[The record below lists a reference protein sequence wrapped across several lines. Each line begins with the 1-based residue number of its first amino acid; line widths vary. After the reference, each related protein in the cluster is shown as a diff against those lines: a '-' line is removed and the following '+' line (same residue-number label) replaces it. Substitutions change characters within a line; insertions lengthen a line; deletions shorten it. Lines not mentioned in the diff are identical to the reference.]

1 MDIEKIRKDFPIF
14 ENRNIAYLDSGATT
28 QKPIQVI
35 KAVEEFYEK
44 YNANPHRGAYTL
56 SVEATEEY
64 ENTRTKIAKFINAK
78 YREEII
84 FSKNA
89 TESLNL
95 IAYSYG
101 LDNLKKDDEVVL
113 SIMEHHS
120 NLVPWQYLTKKT
132 ESTLKYMYINNN
144 FELSDEEIEN
154 KITDKTKI
162 VGITHVSNVLGTIN
176 NVKKIIEYAHKKGA
190 IVIVDASQSI
200 PHMKIDVQ
208 DLDADFLVFSGH
220 KMLAPL
226 GIGVLYGKKEILD
239 KMNPFLM
246 GGDMIEY
253 VYEQDTTF
261 ASLPNKFEAGTQ
273 NVEGVVGLGAAIDYI
288 ENIGYDK
295 IQEIEKEIIEY
306 ARQELSKLEFLK
318 IYMTPNKENHSA
330 VISFNIKGVHPH
342 DVASILDSQ
351 GVCVRSGNHCAQP
364 LMRFLGIDSTCR
376 ASFYLYNTKGDVDR
390 LVNSLNKAYDMFK
403 KYIEKEG

>member
-1 MDIEKIRKDFPIF
+1 MINNIKKDFPLL
-14 ENRNIAYLDSGATT
+14 ENENITYLDSGATT

-35 KAVEEFYEK
+35 KAVEEFYQK
-44 YNANPHRGAYTL
+44 CNANPHRGAYSL
-56 SVEATEEY
+56 SVEATEQY
-64 ENTRTKIAKFINAK
+64 ENTRTKIAKFINARH
-78 YREEII
+78 REEII

-101 LDNLKKDDEVVL
+101 MDNLKKDDEVVI

-120 NLVPWQYLTKKT
+120 NLVPWQKVTKKT
-132 ESTLKYMYINNN
+132 GSKLNYMYINDK
-144 FELSDEEIEN
+144 FELTDEEIEN

-176 NVKKIIEYAHKKGA
+176 NVKKIIKYAHKKGA

-226 GIGVLYGKKEILD
+226 GIGVLYGKKEILN
-239 KMNPFLM
+239 KMFPFLM

-261 ASLPNKFEAGTQ
+261 APLPNKFEAGTQ
-273 NVEGVVGLGAAIDYI
+273 NVEGVIGLGAAIDYI
-288 ENIGYDK
+288 ENLGYEK
-295 IQEIEKEIIEY
+295 IQEIEKQVLSY
-306 ARQELSKLEFLK
+306 AREELSKLDFLDLY
-318 IYMTPNKENHSA
+318 ITPNENNHSS

-342 DVASILDSQ
+342 DVASILDTE

-376 ASFYLYNTKGDVDR
+376 ASFYIYNTKEDVDR
-390 LVNSLNKAYDMFK
+390 LIEALNKAYDMFK
-403 KYIEKEG
+403 KYIKK

>member
-1 MDIEKIRKDFPIF
+1 MNTIKKDFPLL
-14 ENRNIAYLDSGATT
+14 ENENITYLDSGATT

-35 KAVEEFYEK
+35 KAVEKFYQK
-44 YNANPHRGAYTL
+44 YNANPHRGAYSL
-56 SVEATEEY
+56 SVEATEQY
-64 ENTRTKIAKFINAK
+64 ENTRTKIAKFINARH
-78 YREEII
+78 REEII

-101 LDNLKKDDEVVL
+101 MDNLKKDDEVVI

-120 NLVPWQYLTKKT
+120 NLVPWQKVTKKT
-132 ESTLKYMYINNN
+132 GSKLNYMYINDE
-144 FELSDEEIEN
+144 FELTDEEIEN

-176 NVKKIIEYAHKKGA
+176 NVKKIIKYAHKKGA

-226 GIGVLYGKKEILD
+226 GIGVLYGKKEILN
-239 KMNPFLM
+239 KMSPFLM

-261 ASLPNKFEAGTQ
+261 APLPNKFEAGTQ
-273 NVEGVVGLGAAIDYI
+273 NVEGVIGLGSAIDYI
-288 ENIGYDK
+288 ENLGYDK
-295 IQEIEKEIIEY
+295 IQEIEKEVLSY
-306 ARQELSKLEFLK
+306 AREELSKLDFLDLY
-318 IYMTPNKENHSA
+318 ITPNENNHSS
-330 VISFNIKGVHPH
+330 VISFNIKGIHPH
-342 DVASILDSQ
+342 DVASILDSE

-376 ASFYLYNTKGDVDR
+376 ASFYIYNTKEDVDK
-390 LVNSLNKAYDMFK
+390 LVSALNKAYDMFK
-403 KYIEKEG
+403 KYIKK

>member
-1 MDIEKIRKDFPIF
+1 MNIEEIRKDFPLL
-14 ENRNIAYLDSGATT
+14 ENRDIAYLDNGATT

-35 KAVEEFYEK
+35 NTIKEFYEK

-56 SVEATEEY
+56 SVEATEVY

-78 YREEII
+78 HREEII

-101 LDNLKKDDEVVL
+101 MDSLKKDDEVVI

-120 NLVPWQYLTKKT
+120 NLVPWQKVTKITGSK
-132 ESTLKYMYINNN
+132 LNYMYINNDY
-144 FELSDEEIEN
+144 ELSDKEIET

-162 VGITHVSNVLGTIN
+162 VGISHVSNALGTIN
-176 NVKKIIEYAHKKGA
+176 NVKKIIKYAHKRGA
-190 IVIVDASQSI
+190 IVLVDASQSI

-208 DLDADFLVFSGH
+208 ELDADFLVFSGH

-226 GIGVLYGKKEILD
+226 GIGVLYGKKGLLD
-239 KMNPFLM
+239 KMTPFLM

-253 VYEQDTTF
+253 VYEQDTIF
-261 ASLPNKFEAGTQ
+261 APLPNKFEAGTQ
-273 NVEGVVGLGAAIDYI
+273 NVEGVVGFGAAIDYI
-288 ENIGYDK
+288 EKIGYDK
-295 IQEIEKEIIEY
+295 IQKIENELLTY
-306 ARQELSKLEFLK
+306 ARQKLSNLDYLNL
-318 IYMTPNKENHSA
+318 YLTPNEENHSG
-330 VISFNIKGVHPH
+330 VISFNIKGVHSH

-351 GVCVRSGNHCAQP
+351 GVCVRSGNHCTQP

-376 ASFYLYNTKGDVDR
+376 ASFYFYNTKEDVDR
-390 LVNSLNKAYDMFK
+390 LVEALDKAYNMFK
-403 KYIEKEG
+403 TYIK

>member
-1 MDIEKIRKDFPIF
+1 MNVENIKKDFPLL
-14 ENRNIAYLDSGATT
+14 ENRNITYLDSGATT

-35 KAVEEFYEK
+35 NAIEEFYK
-44 YNANPHRGAYTL
+44 KNNANPHRGAYTL
-56 SVEATEEY
+56 SIEATEAY
-64 ENTRTKIAKFINAK
+64 ESTRQKIAKFINAK
-78 YREEII
+78 HPEEII

-101 LDNLKKDDEVVL
+101 MDNLKKDDEVVI

-120 NLVPWQYLTKKT
+120 NLVPWQKVTKAT
-132 ESTLKYMYINNN
+132 ESKLNYMYINEE
-144 FELSDEEIEN
+144 FELSNEEIET
-154 KITDKTKI
+154 KITDRTKI
-162 VGITHVSNVLGTIN
+162 VGIAHVSNVLGTIN
-176 NVKKIIEYAHKKGA
+176 NVKKIIKYAHKKGA

-226 GIGVLYGKKEILD
+226 GIGVLYGKREILN
-239 KMNPFLM
+239 KMTPFLM

-253 VYEQDTTF
+253 VYEQETTY
-261 ASLPNKFEAGTQ
+261 APLPNKFEAGTQ
-273 NVEGVVGLGAAIDYI
+273 NVEGVVGLGTAIDYI
-288 ENIGYDK
+288 QNIGYDK
-295 IQEIEKEIIEY
+295 MQELEKDVLAY
-306 ARQELSKLEFLK
+306 ARQELSKLDFLTL
-318 IYMTPNKENHSA
+318 YMTPNEKNHSS

-342 DVASILDSQ
+342 DVASILDSE

-376 ASFYLYNTKGDVDR
+376 ASFYFYNTKEDVDR
-390 LVNSLNKAYDMFK
+390 LVHALDKAYDMFK
-403 KYIEKEG
+403 KFIK

>member
-1 MDIEKIRKDFPIF
+1 MNFKDEFPILQ
-14 ENRNIAYLDSGATT
+14 ERKISYLDSGATT
-28 QKPIQVI
+28 QKPQCVI
-35 KAVEEFYEK
+35 DAIESYYKEC
-44 YNANPHRGAYTL
+44 NANPHRGAYSL
-56 SVEATEEY
+56 SIEATEKY
-64 ENTRTKIAKFINAK
+64 ESTREKIAKFINARN
-78 YREEII
+78 REEII

-120 NLVPWQYLTKKT
+120 NLVPWQYVTKKT
-132 ESTLKYMYINNN
+132 NSKLKFMYINKEY
-144 FELSDEEIEN
+144 ELSKEEIES
-154 KITDKTKI
+154 KITDKTKV

-176 NVKKIIEYAHKKGA
+176 NVKEIIKYAHKKGA

-220 KMLAPL
+220 KMFAPL
-226 GIGVLYGKKEILD
+226 GIGVLYGKKELLN
-239 KMNPFLM
+239 KMTPFLM

-253 VYEQDTTF
+253 VYEQNTTF
-261 ASLPNKFEAGTQ
+261 APLPNKFEAGTQ
-273 NVEGVVGLGAAIDYI
+273 NVEGVIGLGAAIDYI
-288 ENIGYDK
+288 EKIGY
-295 IQEIEKEIIEY
+295 KEIQNVEEAITKY
-306 ARQELSKLEFLK
+306 AVNELSKLDFLELY
-318 IYMTPNKENHSA
+318 ITPHSENHSS

-342 DVASILDSQ
+342 DVASILDSN

-364 LMRFLGIDSTCR
+364 LLRYLGMDSTCR
-376 ASFYLYNTKGDVDR
+376 ASFSIYNTKEDVDN
-390 LVNSLNKAYDMFK
+390 LVEALKKAYKMFE
-403 KYIEKEG
+403 KYINKE

>member
-1 MDIEKIRKDFPIF
+1 MYKQDFPILQ
-14 ENRNIAYLDSGATT
+14 NGQITYLDNGATT

-35 KAVEEFYEK
+35 NAIEEFYKK
-44 YNANPHRGAYTL
+44 YNANPHRGAYFL
-56 SVEATEEY
+56 STEATEIY
-64 ENTRTKIAKFINAK
+64 ENTRTKIAQFINAK
-78 YREEII
+78 NREEII

-101 LDNLKKDDEVVL
+101 LENLKKDDEIVL

-120 NLVPWQYLTKKT
+120 NLVPWQSVSKRTGSRLN
-132 ESTLKYMYINNN
+132 YMYINDNY
-144 FELSDEEIEN
+144 EITDEEIEN
-154 KITDKTKI
+154 KITPKTKI

-176 NVKKIIEYAHKKGA
+176 NIKKIIECAHRNGA

-239 KMNPFLM
+239 KMTPFIM

-253 VYEQDTTF
+253 VYEQETTF
-261 ASLPNKFEAGTQ
+261 APLPNKFEAGTQ
-273 NVEGVVGLGAAIDYI
+273 NVEGVIGLGAAIDYI
-288 ENIGYDK
+288 EKIGYDE
-295 IQEIEKEIIEY
+295 IQKNEKEILEY
-306 ARQELSKLEFLK
+306 ARKELSKLDYLTLYLTSNE
-318 IYMTPNKENHSA
+318 ENHSA
-330 VISFNIKGVHPH
+330 VISFNINGVHPH
-342 DVASILDSQ
+342 DTASILDTL
-351 GVCVRSGNHCAQP
+351 GICVRSGNHCAQP
-364 LMRFLGIDSTCR
+364 LMRYLGIDSTCR
-376 ASFYLYNTKGDVDR
+376 ASFYIYNTKEDVDK
-390 LVNSLNKAYDMFK
+390 LIEGLNKTYKMFE
-403 KYIEKEG
+403 KYIQK

>member
-1 MDIEKIRKDFPIF
+1 MNNIKKDFPLL
-14 ENRNIAYLDSGATT
+14 ENENITYLDSGATT

-35 KAVEEFYEK
+35 KAVEEFYQK
-44 YNANPHRGAYTL
+44 YNANPHRGAYSL
-56 SVEATEEY
+56 SVEATEKY
-64 ENTRTKIAKFINAK
+64 ENTRTKIAKFINARH
-78 YREEII
+78 REEII

-101 LDNLKKDDEVVL
+101 MDNLKKDDEVVI

-120 NLVPWQYLTKKT
+120 NLVPWQKVTKKT
-132 ESTLKYMYINNN
+132 GSKLNYMYINDE
-144 FELSDEEIEN
+144 FELTDEEIEN

-176 NVKKIIEYAHKKGA
+176 NVKKIIKYAHKKGA

-226 GIGVLYGKKEILD
+226 GIGVLYGKKEILN
-239 KMNPFLM
+239 KMSPFLM

-261 ASLPNKFEAGTQ
+261 APLPNKFEAGTQ
-273 NVEGVVGLGAAIDYI
+273 NVEGVIGLGSAIDYI
-288 ENIGYDK
+288 ENLGYDK
-295 IQEIEKEIIEY
+295 IQEIEKEVLSY
-306 ARQELSKLEFLK
+306 AREELSKLDFLDLY
-318 IYMTPNKENHSA
+318 ITPNENNHSS
-330 VISFNIKGVHPH
+330 VISFNIKGIHPH
-342 DVASILDSQ
+342 DVASILDSE

-376 ASFYLYNTKGDVDR
+376 ASFYIYNTKEDVDK
-390 LVNSLNKAYDMFK
+390 LVSALNKAYDMFK
-403 KYIEKEG
+403 KYIKK